1 LTNRKRCA
9 MNMSMNILKKYLKQE
24 NIIPSL
30 KGETREEIYAELL
43 TLLAQ
48 RKEINDINFVL
59 GLILKRDKLIDSY
72 MGKGVVIVRLH
83 FDVQKR
89 ISLVVGI
96 KKEGIEEEVFDREKI
111 NIFII
116 IINPESGNEEYVN
129 LVSSISILLNQGSIR
144 EDILE
149 AKDNKAIA
157 KILLE

>member
-1 LTNRKRCA
+1 
-9 MNMSMNILKKYLKQE
+9 MSMSILKKYLKTE

-30 KGETREEIYAELL
+30 KGNTREEIYREVL

-48 RKEINDINFVL
+48 EKEINDVNFVL
-59 GLILKRDKLIDSY
+59 ALILKRDKLIDSY

-83 FDVQKR
+83 LDSKQG
-89 ISLVVGI
+89 ISIAVGI
-96 KKEGIEEEVFDREKI
+96 KKQGIEEEVFDRERI
-111 NIFII
+111 NVFII
-116 IINPESGNEEYVN
+116 IVNPELGNEEYVN

-144 EDILE
+144 EDLLE